1 MSAPKD
7 APARAAKT
15 AEGSAEAAE
24 PAASAPSKRAGTGS
38 TKEVGRGTSG
48 TSTTNGA
55 GTKKGTGTKTGTT
68 LAAAAPQAVQEP
80 RLDGMGVLL
89 NEQGAGFRVWAP
101 NASAV
106 GVMGDFND
114 WSENADAL
122 GSEGNG
128 FWYGFV
134 AGVHSG
140 NEYKFVI
147 TNGTDTL
154 YRIDPYAYQ
163 VTSSVG
169 NGIVYDH
176 AAFDW
181 QGDSFACPAHNELV
195 IYELHVGSFAP
206 SDEGRAGTFE
216 NVQASIEHFQRLG
229 VNAIQ
234 LMPAAEFAGDFSWGY
249 NPAQIF
255 AVESGYGG
263 PDALK
268 TLVRAAHDGG
278 IAVIM
283 DVVYN
288 HFGPSDLDLWQF
300 DGWSE
305 DGKGGIYF
313 YNDWRSATPWGDTR
327 PDYGRGE
334 VRSFIRDNAGM
345 WLRDYHVDGLRFDM
359 TPYMRSVNA
368 GTVDIPEGWSLQ
380 SWVNRW
386 IREQFPDAITIAE
399 DLHGEPLVTSTASG
413 GAAYHAQWE
422 AKFVHPVREAIIVAS
437 DAYRSV
443 SAVADAVSNNYGDT
457 YGRVIY
463 TESHDEVANGKARV
477 PQEIDPADPDGYWAQ
492 KRSTLGAGLVFT
504 SPGIPMIFQG
514 QEFLEGGWFR
524 DNVPLDWDR
533 NSEYRGIVKL
543 YRDLIQLRRDFFS
556 TTRGLKGSG
565 LRIIHAD
572 DTSNMLAFQRWYDHG
587 PNDDV
592 VVVANL
598 DANVRENY
606 RIGMPE
612 AGLWKLRF
620 NSDASTYSKDFG
632 DFDSFDITA
641 DEGAYDDLP
650 CHADIDIAPYS
661 LLIYSLDHPT

>member
-1 MSAPKD
+1 MTPAKKSAAKAGPSSSN
-7 APARAAKT
+7 RAA
-15 AEGSAEAAE
+15 
-24 PAASAPSKRAGTGS
+24 
-38 TKEVGRGTSG
+38 TSG
-48 TSTTNGA
+48 KSRPKPQESKPG
-55 GTKKGTGTKTGTT
+55 KGKRRPPKART
-68 LAAAAPQAVQEP
+68 APL
-80 RLDGMGVLL
+80 LDGMGVLL
-89 NEQGAGFRVWAP
+89 HADGAGFRVWAP
-101 NASAV
+101 NASTVAV
-106 GVMGDFND
+106 TGGFNE
-114 WSENADAL
+114 WSDSADLL

-134 AGVHSG
+134 EGVRAGD
-140 NEYKFVI
+140 EYKFVL
-147 TNGTDTL
+147 TNGDQRL
-154 YRIDPYAYQ
+154 ERVDPYAFQ
-163 VTSSVG
+163 VTNSVG

-181 QGDSFACPAHNELV
+181 QDDAFACPPHNELV

-206 SDEGRAGTFE
+206 KRDGEVGTFE
-216 NVQASIEHFQRLG
+216 EVQANIEHFQRLG
-229 VNAIQ
+229 VSAIQ
-234 LMPAAEFAGDFSWGY
+234 LMPSAEFAGDYSWGY
-249 NPAQIF
+249 NPAHIF
-255 AVESGYGG
+255 AVESAYGG

-268 TLVRAAHDGG
+268 TLVREAHKAG

-300 DGWSE
+300 DGWSQ

-368 GTVDIPEGWSLQ
+368 GVLDLPDGWSLQ
-380 SWVNRW
+380 SWMNRW

-399 DLHGEPLVTSTASG
+399 DLHGEPRVTSTAPD

-443 SAVADAVSNNYGDT
+443 ASVADAVSNNYGDT
-457 YGRVIY
+457 YARVIY
-463 TESHDEVANGKARV
+463 TESHDEVANGRARV
-477 PQEIDPADPDGYWAQ
+477 PQEVDPADPDGYWAQ

-504 SPGIPMIFQG
+504 APGIPMIFQG

-533 NSEYRGIVKL
+533 NEEYHGIVRL
-543 YRDLIQLRRDFFS
+543 YRDLIRLRRDFFG

-565 LRIIHAD
+565 LRIIHANE
-572 DTSNMLAFQRWYDHG
+572 SLNLLAFQRWYDHG
-587 PNDDV
+587 PKDDV
-592 VVVANL
+592 VVIANL
-598 DANVRENY
+598 DAAARESY
-606 RIGMPE
+606 TIGMPE

-620 NSDASTYSKDFG
+620 NSDARTYSDAFG
-632 DFDSFDITA
+632 DYDSFDVTA
-641 DEGAYDDLP
+641 YEGAYDDLP
-650 CHADIDIAPYS
+650 SHAEIDIAPYS
-661 LLIYSLDHPT
+661 LLIYSMDE